1 MKPADVKSNA
11 YIDSSE
17 EINDKNPKFKMVIM
31 WEYQNIRMF
40 LQNVTLKIGLKVF
53 VIKKKL
59 KILCL
64 GHMLLIILM
73 KKKLL
78 EHLTKMNGK
87 KQIKVLELKKEPR
100 EKVINYMLNRK
111 NTIIPLIV
119 GYLDWEKRDSIYEWI
134 FSRTKISRRKNE
146 SWIRLL

>member
-1 MKPADVKSNA
+1 
-11 YIDSSE
+11 
-17 EINDKNPKFKMVIM
+17 
-31 WEYQNIRMF
+31 MF
-40 LQNVTLKIGLKVF
+40 LQNVKLKIGLKVF

-64 GHMLLIILM
+64 GHMLLMILM

-78 EHLTKMNGK
+78 EHFTKMNGK

-119 GYLDWEKRDSIYEWI
+119 GYLD
-134 FSRTKISRRKNE
+134 
-146 SWIRLL
+146 

>member
-1 MKPADVKSNA
+1 MKPADVKSNS

-64 GHMLLIILM
+64 GHMLLMILM

-78 EHLTKMNGK
+78 EHFTKMNGK
-87 KQIKVLELKKEPR
+87 
-100 EKVINYMLNRK
+100 
-111 NTIIPLIV
+111 
-119 GYLDWEKRDSIYEWI
+119 
-134 FSRTKISRRKNE
+134 TKSKC
-146 SWIRLL
+146 

>member
-53 VIKKKL
+53 VIKK
-59 KILCL
+59 
-64 GHMLLIILM
+64 
-73 KKKLL
+73 
-78 EHLTKMNGK
+78 
-87 KQIKVLELKKEPR
+87 
-100 EKVINYMLNRK
+100 
-111 NTIIPLIV
+111 
-119 GYLDWEKRDSIYEWI
+119 S
-134 FSRTKISRRKNE
+134 
-146 SWIRLL
+146 